1 MGHCAISVF
10 IKDLASSATHF
21 QRESPWRYFEAV
33 NTFCQLQEI
42 MGLYLK
48 EKNKPF

>member
-1 MGHCAISVF
+1 M
-10 IKDLASSATHF
+10 HF

-33 NTFCQLQEI
+33 NTSFQWQEI

-48 EKNKPF
+48 EKNKLF